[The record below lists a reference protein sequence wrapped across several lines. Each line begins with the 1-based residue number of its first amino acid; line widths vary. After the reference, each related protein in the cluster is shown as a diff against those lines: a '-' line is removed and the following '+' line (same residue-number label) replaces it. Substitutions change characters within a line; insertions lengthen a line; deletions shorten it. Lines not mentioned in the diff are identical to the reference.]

1 MAHAQLLPDVP
12 QSLKHGMGDL
22 SLPDTAWVV
31 AVMRAAHAELFK
43 ERKKCAAGNKLMV
56 GGEVSTPGLC
66 QHKGKQM
73 DLNCLQLQFHSVLN
87 AHGVMQKPRP
97 AEVEG
102 APGDGLVQPFALSR
116 VTQRWLPRMMSSWS
130 LASSRM
136 ETPQPLQAN
145 CSCVQ
150 PPSL

>member
-1 MAHAQLLPDVP
+1 
-12 QSLKHGMGDL
+12 
-22 SLPDTAWVV
+22 
-31 AVMRAAHAELFK
+31 
-43 ERKKCAAGNKLMV
+43 MV

-130 LASSRM
+130 LSIFKDGNS
-136 ETPQPLQAN
+136 TTSPGKLLL
-145 CSCVQ
+145 CSTT
-150 PPSL
+150 LTAIKLFLMF